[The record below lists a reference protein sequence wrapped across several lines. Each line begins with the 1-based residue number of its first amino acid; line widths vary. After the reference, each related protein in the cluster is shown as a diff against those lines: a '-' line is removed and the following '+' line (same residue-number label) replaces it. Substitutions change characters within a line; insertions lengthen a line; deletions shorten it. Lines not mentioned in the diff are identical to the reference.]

1 MGDAAANDDR
11 EALGAAHR
19 SAMVR
24 HLPTFALCWLGTQL
38 VWTAVLVL
46 ERRLAPLVALLGFG
60 SQAAVLAG
68 AIVFCRARPTARAVP
83 RVLLAACVLIGL
95 FSVALFAAIS
105 ATGDLLAF
113 ILLTLYLASALFFA
127 WGWVWTLGVLA
138 VTSVAW
144 LAAVPALTFHVPS
157 IELVAAIVVGSVLSL
172 GVAERAARGFRFGFL
187 HRVNEERARKAAEAS
202 RDAAEAATRAKDEF
216 IADLSHELRSPLNA
230 ILTWTHVLRRG
241 MLPPDQAEHALE
253 VVERNARAQVRLIED
268 LLDVSRIV
276 SGKLHLEMAHVDVR
290 SIVRN
295 VLDAQHGAADAKGI
309 RVELT
314 VAPTPLAVCVD
325 PTRLHQVIDNLLS
338 NAVKFTPEG
347 GHIDVHVARVGDAAE
362 VVVHD
367 TGIGIA
373 PEVLA
378 RVFDRF
384 EQGDSSIVRRQRG
397 LGLGLAIA
405 RHLVELHGGTIA
417 AESEG
422 MERGSTFR
430 VRLPLDPHAELGTDT
445 AAAEHPSRRLDPLP
459 RLTGLRVIVVDDEPD
474 ARDFVSTLL
483 SACGSTV
490 TPAASAAEALR
501 ALAER
506 RPDVLVADLAMPE
519 EDGFALIR
527 KIRRL
532 EHGRGPRMRAIALT
546 ALAGAEHLERAMTA
560 GFDLHLTKPVE
571 PEDVVAAVAAARVE
585 AAEA

>member
-1 MGDAAANDDR
+1 
-11 EALGAAHR
+11 
-19 SAMVR
+19 MVR
-24 HLPTFALCWLGTQL
+24 HLPTFAVCWLGTAI
-38 VWTAVLVL
+38 VWSAVLVI
-46 ERRLAPLVALLGFG
+46 EGRLASLAALLGFG
-60 SQAAVLAG
+60 AQAAVLAG
-68 AIVFCRARPTARAVP
+68 AIVFCRARPSARAVP
-83 RVLLAACVLIGL
+83 AVLLAACVLIGL
-95 FSVALFAAIS
+95 FSIALFAAIG
-105 ATGDLLAF
+105 AAGDLLAF
-113 ILLTLYLASALFFA
+113 ILFTLSLASSLFFA
-127 WGWVWTLGVLA
+127 WGWAWALALLA
-138 VTSVAW
+138 VTSAAW
-144 LAAVPALTFHVPS
+144 LAAIPALAFHVPS
-157 IELVAAIVVGSVLSL
+157 VEMVGAILVGSVLSL

-216 IADLSHELRSPLNA
+216 IAELSHELRSPLNA

-241 MLPPDQAEHALE
+241 MLPAEQADHALE

-295 VLDAQHGAADAKGI
+295 VLDVQQGAADAKGI
-309 RVELT
+309 RVALT
-314 VAPTPLAVCVD
+314 LADAPLAVCVD
-325 PTRLHQVIDNLLS
+325 PTRLHQVVDNLLA
-338 NAVKFTPEG
+338 NAIKFTPEG
-347 GHIDVHVARVGDAAE
+347 GDIDVRVGRAGDAAE
-362 VVVHD
+362 IVVHD

-373 PEVLA
+373 PDVLA
-378 RVFDRF
+378 RVFERF
-384 EQGDSSIVRRQRG
+384 EQADSSVVRRQRG

-422 MERGSTFR
+422 MARGSTFR
-430 VRLPLDPHAELGTDT
+430 VRLPLDPHAELGADT
-445 AAAEHPSRRLDPLP
+445 AAAEHPARRLDPLP

-483 SACGSTV
+483 SACGATV

-501 ALAER
+501 AHAER

-519 EDGFALIR
+519 EDGYTLIR

-532 EHGRGPRMRAIALT
+532 EHGGHRMRAIALT

-571 PEDVVAAVAAARVE
+571 PEDVVAAVAGARVE
-585 AAEA
+585 RAEA